1 MYASGR
7 RVLVDVLCMV
17 FFSAVMSL
25 LPDRVVAQSYPTK
38 PIRLIVPYPAGQGT
52 DIISRVIAERLSGR
66 LGQQIIVDNRPGAG
80 GNIGTELAAKA
91 IPNGYTLIMGTT
103 ATHAM
108 NSSLYSS
115 VPFDHINDFVPII
128 LVGTFPMILVANPA
142 ISANSIQ
149 EVIKLSR
156 AMPGAINFGIAS
168 TSSRVSFEL
177 FKRSANIDVVPVLYK
192 GATTMFTDLI
202 GDRIQFG
209 FETVAAAQPQVK
221 AGKVKPIAITSSKR
235 SDLAPMV
242 PTFAE
247 SGIVGYDV
255 VVWVALFAPR
265 GTPAEV
271 VGKLNGEVEQ
281 ILLQPDLRQRIMSI
295 GYDPGGGSADQ
306 LATYVK
312 SETQKWSQIIK
323 AAGIRAD

>member
-1 MYASGR
+1 
-7 RVLVDVLCMV
+7 
-17 FFSAVMSL
+17 
-25 LPDRVVAQSYPTK
+25 
-38 PIRLIVPYPAGQGT
+38 
-52 DIISRVIAERLSGR
+52 
-66 LGQQIIVDNRPGAG
+66 
-80 GNIGTELAAKA
+80 
-91 IPNGYTLIMGTT
+91 
-103 ATHAM
+103 
-108 NSSLYSS
+108 
-115 VPFDHINDFVPII
+115 
-128 LVGTFPMILVANPA
+128 
-142 ISANSIQ
+142 
-149 EVIKLSR
+149 
-156 AMPGAINFGIAS
+156 MPGAINFGIAS